1 MSDSAP
7 VAMLNLFSLDIGATR
22 KPKLFLNPGPDM
34 QEAVREQMKRLDS
47 DKLTAATV
55 KSVANNLAKLAGK
68 LLHGLE
74 PQEDPWD
81 MRVLIDGPAWFMPHL
96 AQALTSIF
104 LHPTVLA
111 PRGAGYV
118 MLTLA
123 HP

>member
-55 KSVANNLAKLAGK
+55 KSVANNLAKLACK

-74 PQEDPWD
+74 PQEDPWEA
-81 MRVLIDGPAWFMPHL
+81 PAAVEMPK
-96 AQALTSIF
+96 
-104 LHPTVLA
+104 
-111 PRGAGYV
+111 
-118 MLTLA
+118 
-123 HP
+123 